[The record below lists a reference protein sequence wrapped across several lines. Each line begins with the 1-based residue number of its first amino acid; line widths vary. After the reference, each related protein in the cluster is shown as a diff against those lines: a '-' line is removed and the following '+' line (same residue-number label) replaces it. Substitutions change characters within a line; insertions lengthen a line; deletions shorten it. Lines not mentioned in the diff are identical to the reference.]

1 MALQQGTTPEAKATH
16 TSRHVLTCPAHFCL
30 LTERWH
36 YGEMEK
42 VMLIIISCQGG
53 GTVEQIVN
61 CYTDKKDGR
70 LLDNMVKT
78 MEIVPLFH

>member
-1 MALQQGTTPEAKATH
+1 
-16 TSRHVLTCPAHFCL
+16 
-30 LTERWH
+30 
-36 YGEMEK
+36 
-42 VMLIIISCQGG
+42 MLIIISCQGG